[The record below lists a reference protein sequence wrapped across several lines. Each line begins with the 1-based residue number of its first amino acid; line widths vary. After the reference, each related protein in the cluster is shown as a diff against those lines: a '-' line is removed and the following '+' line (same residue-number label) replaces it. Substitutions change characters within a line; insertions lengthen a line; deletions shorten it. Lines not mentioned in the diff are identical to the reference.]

1 MKYRP
6 LPDYLTIQP
15 SKIEGLGLFA
25 IKDIPAYEV
34 IGMTHAKWFGEP
46 DNLLRT
52 PLGGEVIGMT
62 HAKWFGEPDNLLRTP
77 LGGFINHSDTPNCEI
92 QGKMTRYLYTLEDI
106 EPGSEL
112 TVKYKMYS
120 V

>member
-1 MKYRP
+1 MLHYIFLWKQKQLKKKNKYRP

-15 SKIEGLGLFA
+15 SKVEGLGLFA

-34 IGMTHAKWFGEP
+34 IGMTHARWYGEP
-46 DNLLRT
+46 N
-52 PLGGEVIGMT
+52 
-62 HAKWFGEPDNLLRTP
+62 NLLRTP

-112 TVKYKMYS
+112 TVKYSMYS

>member
-1 MKYRP
+1 MKKKNKYRP

-34 IGMTHAKWFGEP
+34 IGMTHAKWYGEP

-52 PLGGEVIGMT
+52 PLG
-62 HAKWFGEPDNLLRTP
+62 
-77 LGGFINHSDTPNCEI
+77 DTFLI
-92 QGKMTRYLYTLEDI
+92 FFFVVDKGKSFR
-106 EPGSEL
+106 
-112 TVKYKMYS
+112 
-120 V
+120 